1 MTSLQPLND
10 TIAAIATPG
19 GTGGLAVVR
28 LSGQDSCSISQ
39 RCLSRKTALKPF
51 EATFS
56 RFINPSEK
64 SLIDE
69 VIITYF
75 QAPKSYTSEDVVE
88 ISCHGGHYIAQQVL
102 DVILAQGAR
111 MAEPGEFT
119 KRAFLNGRID
129 LTQAEAVSDLIN
141 AQTSS
146 SHKIALQQLEGALKN
161 QVSKIRKDL
170 IDTISLLELEL
181 DFSEDEINKTPY
193 EKIIKS
199 IEDLRSRCTNLVKT
213 YREGRIYRNGIFV
226 PIIGKPNAG
235 KSSILNAL
243 LREERALVSDI
254 PGTTRDTIEESISH
268 HGVEIRLVDTAGLR
282 ESDDT
287 IESMGISRTEQM
299 MEQADA
305 LLHIIDLTDPDKE
318 QASPHANGTPIIQVF
333 NKTDLTENNNYSS
346 ENNTLYTS
354 AKTLE
359 GINKIGD
366 AIVSAVLGE
375 ASLAESSDSAMVTNG
390 RHRNALE
397 AAIQALQRSKVS
409 AEKQMSSEFIV
420 LDLRSALD
428 SLGLL
433 TGETTT
439 DDILNNIFE
448 HFCIGK

>member
-1 MTSLQPLND
+1 MTSLQPLHD

-28 LSGQDSCSISQ
+28 LSGQRSPSIVQ
-39 RCLSRKTALKPF
+39 RCLSRNTELSPF

-56 RFINPSEK
+56 HLINPSDN
-64 SLIDE
+64 SPIDE
-69 VIITYF
+69 VIATYF
-75 QAPKSYTSEDVVE
+75 QAPKSYTAEDVVE

-102 DVILAQGAR
+102 DAVLSQGAR

-119 KRAFLNGRID
+119 RRAFLNGRID

-161 QVSKIRKDL
+161 RVSKIRQDL
-170 IDTISLLELEL
+170 LDTISLLELEL
-181 DFSEDEINKTPY
+181 DFSEDEINKTPDS
-193 EKIIKS
+193 KIIAAIDDIIS
-199 IEDLRSRCTNLVKT
+199 QCTNLVST

-226 PIIGKPNAG
+226 PIVGKPNAG

-243 LREERALVSDI
+243 LKQERALVSDI
-254 PGTTRDTIEESISH
+254 PGTTRDTIEESVSH
-268 HGVEIRLVDTAGLR
+268 RGVEIRLVDTAGLR
-282 ESDDT
+282 ESEDT

-305 LLHIIDLTDPDKE
+305 LLHIIDLTDPKRE
-318 QASPHANGTPIIQVF
+318 PPVKRSAGAPVISVF
-333 NKTDLTENNNYSS
+333 NKVDLAENRHHKGK
-346 ENNTLYTS
+346 NNTLYTS
-354 AKTLE
+354 AITLE
-359 GINKIGD
+359 GIDKIGD

-375 ASLAESSDSAMVTNG
+375 QSMTESSDSAMVTNS

-397 AAIQALQRSKVS
+397 VAIEGLQRSKAS
-409 AEKQMSSEFIV
+409 TRKQMSSEFIV
-420 LDLRSALD
+420 LDLRAALD
-428 SLGLL
+428 SLGRL